1 MSMTVAT
8 VERVSPDAPHAAALI
23 AKAEAE
29 LALRYP
35 PEHRHGLAVDA
46 LLSQQA
52 RFFVIMHED
61 EAAGCGGYV
70 VFAPGVAELKRMYV
84 ARAHR
89 GHGLS
94 RQVLR
99 AIEGAAAAEGVRVM
113 RLETGTLQSEAL
125 ALYLSAGYRVCGPFG
140 TYTDSPVSVFM
151 EKHL

>member
-1 MSMTVAT
+1 MSLTMAT
-8 VERVSPDAPHAAALI
+8 VERVSPDAAHAAALI

-29 LALRYP
+29 LAQRYS

-46 LLSQQA
+46 LLAQDA
-52 RFFVIMHED
+52 RFFVITHED

-99 AIEGAAAAEGVRVM
+99 AIEAAAAAEGVRVM
-113 RLETGTLQSEAL
+113 HLETGTLQSEAL
-125 ALYLSAGYRVCGPFG
+125 ALYLSAGYRVCGKFG
-140 TYTDSPVSVFM
+140 AYTDSPVSVFM